1 MRDEW
6 AERFAERAR
15 AHWTPARTAE
25 LVRDKTLAVLPGE
38 APELL
43 RALGILHRDASMPP
57 AERRKFFQINHM
69 VAMLGPSIRELVA
82 AHVTARDA
90 AEDAAQDVMHDASH
104 DAHDTARDAALDAP
118 DASTSPE
125 PLRIVD
131 AGCGRSYLTLLLAH
145 AIPRLHGVPVQ
156 VLGVDRNP
164 DVVAESERRTRAAGL
179 STTVKHHV
187 SHLDALDVHRAFREA
202 FALAEAP
209 RVDAV
214 VALHACDTATDDA
227 IVLGVGLD
235 ATLLALAPCCQA
247 ELARKWSEVA
257 SSGVSDAFA
266 PIRRTPHLRREVA
279 SLVTDTMRQLLI
291 RAAGYECWALELVP
305 TEHTPKNLMLR
316 AMNRRTPDASARAE
330 YEALRAATGGV
341 GIGLAKRLR

>member
-82 AHVTARDA
+82 ARDA
-90 AEDAAQDVMHDASH
+90 ASAM
-104 DAHDTARDAALDAP
+104 R
-118 DASTSPE
+118 E

-164 DVVAESERRTRAAGL
+164 DVLAESARRTRAAGL
-179 STTVKHHV
+179 SAVVKHHA
-187 SHLDALDVHRAFREA
+187 SHLDALDVRRAFREA

-247 ELARKWSEVA
+247 ELARKWSAVGPR
-257 SSGVSDAFA
+257 GVSDAFA

-316 AMNRRTPDASARAE
+316 AMNRRAPDANARAE
-330 YEALRAATGGV
+330 YEALREATGGV
-341 GIGLAKRLR
+341 GIELAARLA

>member
-15 AHWTPARTAE
+15 EHWTPARTAE

-69 VAMLGPSIRELVA
+69 VAMLGPSLRELVA
-82 AHVTARDA
+82 AR
-90 AEDAAQDVMHDASH
+90 EAS
-104 DAHDTARDAALDAP
+104 AP
-118 DASTSPE
+118 GE

-131 AGCGRSYLTLLLAH
+131 AACGRSYLTLLLAH

-164 DVVAESERRTRAAGL
+164 DVIVESERRTRAAGL
-179 STTVKHHV
+179 STVVKHDA
-187 SHLDALDVHRAFREA
+187 SHLGALDVRRAFREA

-209 RVDAV
+209 SVDAV

-257 SSGVSDAFA
+257 ASGATPDAFA

-316 AMNRRTPDASARAE
+316 AMNRRAPDANARAE

-341 GIGLAKRLR
+341 GIGLAERLR

>member
-15 AHWTPARTAE
+15 AYWSPARTE
-25 LVRDKTLAVLPGE
+25 DLVRDKTLAVLPAE

-43 RALGILHRDASMPP
+43 RALGLLHRDASMPG

-69 VAMLGPSIRELVA
+69 VAMLGPAMRELVA
-82 AHVTARDA
+82 TRDA
-90 AEDAAQDVMHDASH
+90 K
-104 DAHDTARDAALDAP
+104 
-118 DASTSPE
+118 ASTE

-156 VLGVDRNP
+156 VLGVDRN
-164 DVVAESERRTRAAGL
+164 AEVIDESRRRTNAALLGDH
-179 STTVKHHV
+179 VKHHV
-187 SHLDALDVHRAFREA
+187 ARLDALDVRRAFRDT
-202 FALAEAP
+202 FALADEP
-209 RVDAV
+209 HVDAV

-227 IVLGVGLD
+227 IVLGVGLE

-247 ELARKWSEVA
+247 ELARKWRDLTTLAPVTEEA
-257 SSGVSDAFA
+257 PSDAFA
-266 PIRRTPHLRREVA
+266 PIRRTPHLCREVGA
-279 SLVTDTMRQLLI
+279 LVTDTMRQLLI

-305 TEHTPKNLMLR
+305 TEHSPKNLMLR
-316 AMNRRTPDASARAE
+316 AMNRHAPDDAARRE

-341 GIGLAKRLR
+341 GIGLEERLR

>member
-1 MRDEW
+1 
-6 AERFAERAR
+6 
-15 AHWTPARTAE
+15 
-25 LVRDKTLAVLPGE
+25 
-38 APELL
+38 
-43 RALGILHRDASMPP
+43 
-57 AERRKFFQINHM
+57 M

-82 AHVTARDA
+82 AH
-90 AEDAAQDVMHDASH
+90 EASV
-104 DAHDTARDAALDAP
+104 P
-118 DASTSPE
+118 PE

-164 DVVAESERRTRAAGL
+164 DVLAESARRTRAAGL
-179 STTVKHHV
+179 STVVKHHA

-202 FALAEAP
+202 FALAQAP

-247 ELARKWSEVA
+247 ELARKWSAVGPR
-257 SSGVSDAFA
+257 GVSDAFA

-316 AMNRRTPDASARAE
+316 AMNRRAPDANARAE
-330 YEALRAATGGV
+330 YEALREATGGV
-341 GIGLAKRLR
+341 GIELAARLA

>member
-15 AHWTPARTAE
+15 AHWTPARTSE
-25 LVRDKTLAVLPGE
+25 LVRDKSLAVLPGE

-82 AHVTARDA
+82 ARVAARDA
-90 AEDAAQDVMHDASH
+90 
-104 DAHDTARDAALDAP
+104 AHDTARDAAHDAAEARTSH
-118 DASTSPE
+118 DAQRE

-179 STTVKHHV
+179 STTVKHHA

-247 ELARKWSEVA
+247 ELARKWSAVA
-257 SSGVSDAFA
+257 PSGPLDAFA

-316 AMNRRTPDASARAE
+316 AMNRHTPDANARAE
-330 YEALRAATGGV
+330 YEALRVGTGGV
-341 GIGLAKRLR
+341 GIELAERLA

>member
-15 AHWTPARTAE
+15 EHWTPARTAE

-82 AHVTARDA
+82 ARVA
-90 AEDAAQDVMHDASH
+90 DAS
-104 DAHDTARDAALDAP
+104 AP
-118 DASTSPE
+118 HHASLE
-125 PLRIVD
+125 PIRIVD

-164 DVVAESERRTRAAGL
+164 DVIAESERRTHAAGL
-179 STTVKHHV
+179 STAVKHHA
-187 SHLDALDVHRAFREA
+187 SHLDALDVRHAFREA

-209 RVDAV
+209 NVDAV

-227 IVLGVGLD
+227 IALGVGLD

-257 SSGVSDAFA
+257 SSGASDAFA

-291 RAAGYECWALELVP
+291 RSVGYECWALELVP

-316 AMNRRTPDASARAE
+316 AMNRHTPDASARAE
-330 YEALRAATGGV
+330 YDALRVGTGGV
-341 GIGLAKRLR
+341 GIELAERLA

>member
-6 AERFAERAR
+6 AERFGERAR
-15 AHWTPARTAE
+15 DYWTAERTAE
-25 LVRDKTLAVLPGE
+25 LVRDKTLAVLPAE

-82 AHVTARDA
+82 IDRGGA
-90 AEDAAQDVMHDASH
+90 
-104 DAHDTARDAALDAP
+104 
-118 DASTSPE
+118 

-131 AGCGRSYLTLLLAH
+131 AACGRSYLTLLLAH
-145 AIPRLHGVPVQ
+145 AIPKHHGVAVE
-156 VLGVDRNP
+156 VLGVDRNA
-164 DVVAESERRTRAAGL
+164 DVIEESQRRTRAAAM
-179 STTVKHHV
+179 STTVKHHA
-187 SHLDALDVHRAFREA
+187 SQLSALDVRAAFRDA
-202 FALAEAP
+202 FDTGELP
-209 RVDAV
+209 RIDVM

-227 IVLGVGLD
+227 IVLGAGLD

-247 ELARKWSEVA
+247 ELARAWSELA
-257 SSGVSDAFA
+257 LDQGDESRDAFA

-279 SLVTDTMRQLLI
+279 SLMTDTMRQLLL
-291 RAAGYECWALELVP
+291 RAIGYECWALELVP

-316 AMNRRTPDASARAE
+316 AMNRHAPDAKARAE
-330 YEALRAATGGV
+330 YESLKLATGGA
-341 GIGLAKRLR
+341 GIGLADRLR